1 MVGIDT
7 LLLAPPIARPA
18 AFAPPAPV
26 ESRRDP
32 PPNSARERRPMVAPA
47 PLPLRRAA
55 GPGAAA
61 PYLAQEFAQRSR
73 PPGAAANAAAAAYAR
88 VQPQTGDRPLGLQRH
103 IDISL

>member
-7 LLLAPPIARPA
+7 LLLPPPIARPVA
-18 AFAPPAPV
+18 YAPPAPV

-32 PPNSARERRPMVAPA
+32 PPNSARERQRMPA
-47 PLPLRRAA
+47 PSLLRPRRAA

-61 PYLAQEFAQRSR
+61 PYLAQQFAQRSQL
-73 PPGAAANAAAAAYAR
+73 PGAAANAAAAAYAR